1 MPLNILYSFPHRIGV
16 TGIGN
21 TAWHQVAGLVER
33 GANVTLCCG
42 SCERPIPGLHRL
54 VQTMRLGALKLP
66 YKLFGHERAY
76 RFHDRAVARL
86 MRRMSADLDIV
97 HCWPLGSLETLQSCH
112 ELGVTSIL
120 ERPNTH
126 TGFAYE
132 VVAKEHEKLGLA
144 IANGYTH
151 AYSKQRL
158 AREEAEYA
166 LADKLACPSDFVAK
180 TFLDR
185 GFPPARISRHQ
196 YGYTRQRFHIEET
209 PLRRSALMM
218 LFVGRCEPRKG
229 LHYALQAWHAS
240 GAAKTGKFIICGDYL
255 SGYRDVIRPLLDHP
269 SIEERGFVS
278 DVEML
283 MQQADV
289 FVLPSVEEGSA
300 LVTYEARACGCVL
313 LVSEAA
319 GAVGVDGVE
328 LLLHRPGNVEQLT
341 AQLRMLSLDRPRL
354 QQLRQQSLLA
364 NATLTWA
371 HASELL
377 LKRYLEAIGQRSDDL
392 LPACESPPAKLCGKL
407 A

>member
-21 TAWHQVAGLVER
+21 TAWHQVKGLVDL
-33 GANVTLCCG
+33 GANVTLACG
-42 SCERPIPGLHRL
+42 SCEKPIPGLHRMI
-54 VQTMRLGALKLP
+54 QTMRLGAFKLP

-76 RFHDRAVARL
+76 RFHDRATARL
-86 MRRMSADLDIV
+86 VRRMSAEIDLV
-97 HCWPLGSLETLQSCH
+97 HCWPLGSLETLQACH
-112 ELGVTSIL
+112 ERGVTSML

-144 IANGYTH
+144 VMNGYTH
-151 AYSKQRL
+151 AYSSRRL

-166 LADKLACPSDFVAK
+166 LADKLACPSDFVAH
-180 TFLDR
+180 TFLER
-185 GFPPARISRHQ
+185 GFPLSRISRHQ
-196 YGYTRQRFHIEET
+196 YGYHGERFHIENAQQ
-209 PLRRSALMM
+209 RRSGLVM

-240 GAAKTGKFIICGDYL
+240 GAAETGKFIICGDYVA
-255 SGYRDVIRPLLDHP
+255 GYRDVIRPMLDHP
-269 SIEERGFVS
+269 SVEERGFVR

-289 FVLPSVEEGSA
+289 FVLPSIEEGSA

-313 LVSEAA
+313 LVSDAA
-319 GAVGVDGVE
+319 GAVGADGVE
-328 LLLHRPGNVEQLT
+328 LLLHQPGNVQQLT
-341 AQLRMLSLDRPRL
+341 DQIRMLNLDKARL
-354 QQLRQQSLLA
+354 QQIRRQSLLA

-371 HASELL
+371 HASGMLL
-377 LKRYLEAIGQRSDDL
+377 ERYQEAIDQRSSKAVPVCQE
-392 LPACESPPAKLCGKL
+392 LPVKLCSKL